1 MGFAVRVWSWKLFQ
15 IKDPLVFG
23 TAIRGYVNQNIVLRR
38 VVWSSRSS
46 ARCFD
51 DSTQHDVLFTE
62 PRIAA
67 PNTNRSLIRNNFQD
81 QTSTATVG
89 ISLKNMGKM
98 PQNLLK
104 KVFWKI
110 NFIKMIKIF
119 VCEENLTETIGWGY
133 NCHFYFPSFW
143 MPWVQTISWKSS
155 LAWKKM
161 EQFSKH
167 VWKENTFVRLD
178 DR

>member
-1 MGFAVRVWSWKLFQ
+1 MLWKFGLGSYSRSKIHWCLALQSAVMW
-15 IKDPLVFG
+15 IK
-23 TAIRGYVNQNIVLRR
+23 TACCIESSDHRACRR
-38 VVWSSRSS
+38 VVLMTLRSTM
-46 ARCFD
+46 FW
-51 DSTQHDVLFTE
+51 FTE

-67 PNTNRSLIRNNFQD
+67 PNTNGSLIWNNFQD

-89 ISLKNMGKM
+89 ISPKNMGKM

-161 EQFSKH
+161 EQFSKQ